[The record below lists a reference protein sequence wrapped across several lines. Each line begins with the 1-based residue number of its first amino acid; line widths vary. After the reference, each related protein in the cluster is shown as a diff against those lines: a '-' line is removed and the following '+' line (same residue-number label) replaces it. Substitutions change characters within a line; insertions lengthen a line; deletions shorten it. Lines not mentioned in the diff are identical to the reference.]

1 MIAQGVQPV
10 PRWRTAG
17 LVVPTA
23 MVAAGGVGW
32 LAAVDP
38 RYAVAACATMIAVP
52 AALFRPKLIVYL
64 LILTIYAST
73 FQISDVTAQ
82 RLAAPLAGIAILSY
96 LVHNLSFRPRFD
108 RLTVAIAIA
117 YALLALASAS
127 WTVSLSGSIYALSS
141 LSISLAFAG
150 VFALLVQGPADL
162 KRMIW
167 LTAIGSGIL
176 GLWWADSFHHGTFR
190 GANIAGDPNFYS
202 ALQVVALPLI
212 LALAAWSR
220 PLPRLVLYGI
230 AAVAA
235 VSIPASLS
243 RGGMVALLV
252 VVLLVAASPARG
264 LFGTIRQKLAVYAG
278 VAVIMAAVVAYAGDD
293 LANRFALL
301 ASDPSG
307 GAGRA
312 DLALAAAHGF
322 SEHPVVGLGYGGFV
336 TSSFALL
343 RDTPGVF
350 LLAHLRYQDYPGQ
363 QVHNTYL
370 ESLVELGV
378 PGLLLFLALLLAA
391 ARSLVRSA
399 RRARATGDRFVEGVA
414 TALLIGLAAFS
425 TSSFTISTETSR
437 VLWLLIGLSLAL
449 SAMTAPPSVR
459 TNRGQTPIV
468 VQTNPE
474 VEDPG
479 A

>member
-1 MIAQGVQPV
+1 MAEILLPA
-10 PRWRTAG
+10 T
-17 LVVPTA
+17 L
-23 MVAAGGVGW
+23 
-32 LAAVDP
+32 LAAAAVGLLAAINAT
-38 RYAVAACATMIAVP
+38 YAVAACVALIAVP
-52 AALFRPKLIVYL
+52 AAVFKPKLIVYL
-64 LILTIYAST
+64 LILAIYAGT
-73 FQISDVTAQ
+73 FQINDVTAQ
-82 RLAAPLAGIAILSY
+82 RLAAPLAGIAILSFV
-96 LVHNLSFRPRFD
+96 VHNLSFRPRFD
-108 RLTVAIAIA
+108 RLTVGAVIA
-117 YALLALASAS
+117 YALLAFASAS

-150 VFALLVQGPADL
+150 VFALLVQEPADL

-167 LTAIGSGIL
+167 LMAVGSGLL

-212 LALAAWSR
+212 LTLAAWSR

-230 AAVAA
+230 AAVTA

-243 RGGMVALLV
+243 RGGMAALV
-252 VVLLVAASPARG
+252 VVLVLVAASPTRG
-264 LFGTIRQKLAVYAG
+264 LFGTLRQKLAVYAG
-278 VAVIMAAVVAYAGDD
+278 VAVIVAAVLAYAGGD
-293 LANRFALL
+293 LGNRFAAL

-322 SEHPVVGLGYGGFV
+322 SEHPIVGLGFGGFV
-336 TSSFALL
+336 PSSFALL

-363 QVHNTYL
+363 EVHNTYL

-378 PGLLLFLALLLAA
+378 PGLLLFLALLVAA
-391 ARSLVRSA
+391 ARSLLQSA
-399 RRARATGDRFVEGVA
+399 RRARAAGDRFIEGVA
-414 TALLIGLAAFS
+414 TALLIGLAAFAV
-425 TSSFTISTETSR
+425 SSFTISTETSR
-437 VLWLLIGLSLAL
+437 ALWLLIGLSLAL
-449 SAMTAPPSVR
+449 SAITAPPAVGQ
-459 TNRGQTPIV
+459 NRRQTPIV

-474 VEDPG
+474 GEAPG
-479 A
+479 